1 MNLSPARRAALL
13 ALFPFLS
20 ACESITPTPVVV
32 AASPTPFPL
41 PTPAPAPTPPAA
53 FACPYPAR
61 PDLHIDCPKL
71 DPKLSSYVNTAIE
84 NVIAQQP
91 QIFDFNNNLGA
102 GSWKVLDR
110 QKYVDAVVRAIQA
123 QGICAKDD
131 NEEIAVKN
139 TNDYHEQYNIWT
151 SGGYV
156 RRAYITTCVPAQF

>member
-1 MNLSPARRAALL
+1 MNLILPRRVALL

-20 ACESITPTPVVV
+20 ACGSSTPTPIVVT
-32 AASPTPFPL
+32 SPTPFPVPS
-41 PTPAPAPTPPAA
+41 PTPLA

-61 PDLHIDCPKL
+61 PDLHIECPKL
-71 DPKLSSYVNTAIE
+71 DPKLNVYVNTAIE
-84 NVIAQQP
+84 NVIAQKP
-91 QIFDFNNNLGA
+91 ELFDFSNHLGE
-102 GSWKVLDR
+102 GSWKVRDR
-110 QKYVDAVVRAIQA
+110 QRYIDAVVMAIHA

-139 TNDYHEQYNIWT
+139 TNDFNEQYNIWT

>member
-1 MNLSPARRAALL
+1 MKVIWLRRLAVL
-13 ALFPFLS
+13 ALAPFFTS
-20 ACESITPTPVVV
+20 CGSSNPTPVVV
-32 AASPTPFPL
+32 ASPTPFPV
-41 PTPAPAPTPPAA
+41 PTPAPSPSLPGG
-53 FACPYPAR
+53 FACPFPAK
-61 PDLHIDCPKL
+61 PDLHIECPKL
-71 DPKLSSYVNTAIE
+71 EPRLSAYVNTAVE

-91 QIFDFNNNLGA
+91 QLFDFNNNLGV

-139 TNDYHEQYNIWT
+139 TNDFHEQYNIWT

-156 RRAYITTCVPAQF
+156 RRAYITTCIPAQF

>member
-1 MNLSPARRAALL
+1 MNLISPRRAFLL
-13 ALFPFLS
+13 ALIPLVS
-20 ACESITPTPVVV
+20 SCGSSTPTPVVV
-32 AASPTPFPL
+32 ASPTPFPV
-41 PTPAPAPTPPAA
+41 PTPAPSPTPLA
-53 FACPYPAR
+53 FVCALPAR
-61 PDLHIDCPKL
+61 PDLHINCPKI
-71 DPKLSSYVNTAIE
+71 DPKLSAYVNTAVE

-91 QIFDFNNNLGA
+91 QLFDFNNNLGV

-139 TNDYHEQYNIWT
+139 TNKFHEQYNIWT

-156 RRAYITTCVPAQF
+156 RRAYITTCIPAQF

>member
-1 MNLSPARRAALL
+1 MNLLSPRRVAVL

-20 ACESITPTPVVV
+20 SCGSSTPTPVAV
-32 AASPTPFPL
+32 ASPTPFPL
-41 PTPAPAPTPPAA
+41 PTLGPSPTPPAA
-53 FACPYPAR
+53 FVCPYPAR

-71 DPKLSSYVNTAIE
+71 DPKLSGYVNTAIE

-91 QIFDFNNNLGA
+91 QLFDFNNNLGV

-110 QKYVDAVVRAIQA
+110 QKYVDAVVRAIHA

-139 TNDYHEQYNIWT
+139 TNDFHEQYNIWT